1 MSETPAED
9 GDHTVDV
16 GTTGEQAAEATAD
29 NTTDTVDTDH
39 DQDAEPTSAARSV
52 RSAAT
57 SRAAN
62 LPGLVTDSPTHSG
75 PRPATSA
82 GNCSAVHSMRS

>member
-39 DQDAEPTSAARSV
+39 DQDAEPTSAA
-52 RSAAT
+52 
-57 SRAAN
+57 
-62 LPGLVTDSPTHSG
+62 
-75 PRPATSA
+75 PAGEAPNDPENT
-82 GNCSAVHSMRS
+82 GDGTVEPPD